1 MFQIPEGWMGF
12 VTIRE
17 TQKGTI
23 LKTKKNIPYNYE
35 HPGAHARGIAE
46 GRYIFY
52 KVPNVI
58 RVPFH

>member
-1 MFQIPEGWMGF
+1 MGF

-17 TQKGTI
+17 NQKGTI